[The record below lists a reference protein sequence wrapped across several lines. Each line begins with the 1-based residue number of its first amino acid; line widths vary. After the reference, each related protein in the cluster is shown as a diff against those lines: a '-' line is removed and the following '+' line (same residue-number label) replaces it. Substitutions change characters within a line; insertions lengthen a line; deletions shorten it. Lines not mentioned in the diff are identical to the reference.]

1 MARRTVGQEIL
12 FPVQASA
19 SSPDRRRVAASAE
32 NKIFCAT
39 GTARLLCVAFLLTAA
54 AQAQTQSMEI
64 VLERN
69 EAGAWKTI
77 EPALVLKSG
86 DLVRFR
92 FRATFDGYLYV
103 INSGTSGSQSL
114 LFPGDATGRD
124 NRVQAGREYTIPG
137 GGASFK
143 VAGPAGH
150 DVVYWL
156 VSPVPLDGNPASALA
171 PKPPPKTLTPR
182 CDDTIFRARGEC
194 IDSSAGPRN
203 VRDMGALPPAIS
215 TTAPRLQPREL
226 VIVQDKNKSRV
237 SSSGKLTGPI
247 VYEFRLAHS

>member
-1 MARRTVGQEIL
+1 MR
-12 FPVQASA
+12 
-19 SSPDRRRVAASAE
+19 AA
-32 NKIFCAT
+32 
-39 GTARLLCVAFLLTAA
+39 LLIAA
-54 AQAQTQSMEI
+54 AVPLALFAQSQSMEI
-64 VLERN
+64 VLERS

-77 EPALVLKSG
+77 DPGLVLKPG

-114 LFPGDATGRD
+114 LFPGNATGRD

-137 GGASFK
+137 SGASFK

-150 DVVYWL
+150 DIVYWL
-156 VSPVPLDGNPASALA
+156 VSPVPLDGNPAASLSAGA
-171 PKPPPKTLTPR
+171 PPKRPNTLTPR
-182 CDDTIFRARGEC
+182 CDDTIFRARGLC
-194 IDSSAGPRN
+194 IDSTAGPRN
-203 VRDMGALPPAIS
+203 IRDTGALPDAIS
-215 TTAPRLQPREL
+215 TTAPRLQAREL

-247 VYEFRLAHS
+247 IYEFRLAHS

>member
-1 MARRTVGQEIL
+1 MRR
-12 FPVQASA
+12 
-19 SSPDRRRVAASAE
+19 
-32 NKIFCAT
+32 
-39 GTARLLCVAFLLTAA
+39 AFLLAVLA
-54 AQAQTQSMEI
+54 PLALVAQSQSQSQSMEI

-77 EPALVLKSG
+77 DPGLVLKSG
-86 DLVRFR
+86 DLLRFR

-103 INSGTSGSQSL
+103 INSGTSGGQSL
-114 LFPGDATGRD
+114 LFPADNTGRN
-124 NRVQAGREYTIPG
+124 NRVEAGREYLVPAT
-137 GGASFK
+137 GASFQ

-156 VSPVPLDGNPASALA
+156 ISPVPLDGNPAAALNSNRA
-171 PKPPPKTLTPR
+171 PRPAGKLIPR
-182 CDDTIFRARGEC
+182 CDQSIFRARGLC

-203 VRDMGALPPAIS
+203 VADPAALPDAIS
-215 TTAPRLQPREL
+215 TSAPNLQAREL
-226 VIVQDKNKSRV
+226 VIVQDKNRSRV

>member
-1 MARRTVGQEIL
+1 MLRALWIAVL
-12 FPVQASA
+12 APVA
-19 SSPDRRRVAASAE
+19 
-32 NKIFCAT
+32 
-39 GTARLLCVAFLLTAA
+39 LL
-54 AQAQTQSMEI
+54 AQAQSMEI
-64 VLERN
+64 VLERH
-69 EAGAWKTI
+69 EAGAWKII
-77 EPALVLKSG
+77 EPGLVLGQG

-124 NRVQAGREYTIPG
+124 NRVQAGKDYFVPSTAN
-137 GGASFK
+137 ASFK

-156 VSPVPLDGNPASALA
+156 VSPVPLDGNPAASLGRA
-171 PKPPPKTLTPR
+171 PARKPAGTLVPR
-182 CDDTIFRARGEC
+182 CDQTIFRARGLC

-203 VRDMGALPPAIS
+203 VGAEEQLPGVFS
-215 TTAPRLQPREL
+215 SAPNMTRREL
-226 VIVQDKNKSRV
+226 VIVQDKDKSRV
-237 SSSGKLTGPI
+237 SSQGKLTGPI